1 MTDKHKNVTNQPLQN
16 SKDGGLGDIKSRHA
30 KNYLLTFLVPITLKA
45 VFKLFNFRLTI
56 MLIFI
61 ALSLA
66 LCFMVQ
72 TANPLQDLLVSPLT
86 IYTGITLDAIV
97 IAGVIF
103 KKLPLRIGYDIFAGS
118 TLLVWFAYWK
128 PLFNDDSPIFF
139 FYPLYFAF
147 LSAFVGLFFIGRW
160 EKVDSDTLRHIHALD
175 RQSMT
180 QPWVIMLCVLGSLGL
195 LEHFLLYPV
204 TMTLLMLR
212 FVISD
217 CMENR

>member
-1 MTDKHKNVTNQPLQN
+1 
-16 SKDGGLGDIKSRHA
+16 
-30 KNYLLTFLVPITLKA
+30 
-45 VFKLFNFRLTI
+45 

-72 TANPLQDLLVSPLT
+72 TANPLQDLLVSPLS
-86 IYTGITLDAIV
+86 ICTGITLDV
-97 IAGVIF
+97 ISMAGIIF
-103 KKLPLRIGYDIFAGS
+103 KKFPIRVWYDIFAGS

-160 EKVDSDTLRHIHALD
+160 DKVDTETLRYMHALD
-175 RQSMT
+175 RQSIS

-212 FVISD
+212 FVVSD
-217 CMENR
+217 CMKSG